1 MQITHEK
8 HKSTL
13 HSFSI
18 AVSICISMST
28 KRKFVRSVLRFSIMH
43 KFGRIVSAGL
53 FTSIIIFSPF
63 ANAFSGTGAGT
74 SGNPYKVDSCIQLQN
89 IENDPDAYY
98 KQTGNIDCSDTVNW
112 NSGAGFVPISSF
124 SGTFDGQGYYISS
137 LAIERNDANPAALFA
152 VVSGATI
159 SDIHLSGGYVV
170 NHDSSSYTGSLIGIA
185 FNSNISN
192 CSSTT
197 SVEGSDGGGLISTIA
212 GGTVDSCWYEGT
224 TNLNGY
230 RYAGGFSGLV
240 MNNAVLSN
248 IYSAGDIEAR
258 GGLLGVLGTGVTI
271 TDSYSTANVTY
282 NDTAHAGGLFGSADG
297 VISATLANDVFF
309 DGTITAP
316 SSIAV
321 GKISGSLEAGATITN
336 AYFQGSGTGIGD
348 NSGGSGG
355 GSGVNSGGSLA
366 GHFKNNQTVA
376 PLSSWDFTNKW
387 RIATDYPQLRFDSPP
402 NDGDGDGFSDAEEA
416 SSPHS
421 GDANNDSIQ
430 DSNQTN
436 VTTLFNDVSNRFTV
450 LQSTCDS
457 HFNIQNGGESSVDH
471 DVAFD
476 YPAGLL
482 QFVLLCNSPGAT
494 ATVTLYYYG
503 DYDPTNLNL
512 RKWNDNNSYT
522 TIASATLSKVTIGG
536 QNALK
541 VQYQIT
547 DGSSLDQDGIV
558 DGNIV
563 DPVGI
568 AVNMISAPNTGLSGG
583 Q

>member
-1 MQITHEK
+1 
-8 HKSTL
+8 
-13 HSFSI
+13 
-18 AVSICISMST
+18 MST
-28 KRKFVRSVLRFSIMH
+28 KHKFVASAFRFPIISR
-43 KFGRIVSAGL
+43 FGRFIASGL
-53 FTSIIIFSPF
+53 FALIIIFSPL

-74 SGNPYKVDSCIQLQN
+74 SGNPYKVASCIQLQN
-89 IENDPDAYY
+89 IENDLDAHY

-124 SGTFDGQGYYISS
+124 SGTYDGQGYYISS
-137 LAIERNDANPAALFA
+137 LAIERNDTNSSALFA

-170 NHDSSSYTGSLIGIA
+170 NHNSSANTASLIGSA
-185 FNSNISN
+185 SNAHISN

-197 SVEGSDGGGLISTIA
+197 SVEGGDGGGLIGTIV

-224 TNLNGY
+224 TNLSGY
-230 RYAGGFSGLV
+230 RYTGGFSGLV
-240 MNNAVLSN
+240 MVDAVLSN

-271 TDSYSTANVTY
+271 TDSYSTADVTY

-316 SSIAV
+316 GSAAV

-348 NSGGSGG
+348 ISGGSGG

-366 GHFKNNQTVA
+366 DHFKNNHTVA

-387 RIATDYPQLRFDSPP
+387 MVVSGYPQLRFDSPP
-402 NDGDGDGFSDAEEA
+402 SDGDGDGFNDTEEA
-416 SSPHS
+416 SSPNS
-421 GDANNDSIQ
+421 GDANNDGIQ

-436 VTTLFNDVSNRFTV
+436 ITTLFNEVSNRFTV

-457 HFNIQNGGESSVDH
+457 HFNVQNGGESSVDH

-494 ATVTLYYYG
+494 ATVTLYYFG
-503 DYDPTNLNL
+503 DYDPSNLNL

-522 TIASATLSKVTIGG
+522 TITSATLSKVTIGG

-547 DGSSLDQDGIV
+547 DGSSLDQDGIA

-568 AVNMISAPNTGLSGG
+568 AVNMVSAPNTGLGGG

>member
-1 MQITHEK
+1 
-8 HKSTL
+8 
-13 HSFSI
+13 
-18 AVSICISMST
+18 MST
-28 KRKFVRSVLRFSIMH
+28 KHRFVVAIFRFSVMP
-43 KFGRIVSAGL
+43 KFGRIIAAGL
-53 FTSIIIFSPF
+53 FASIIILNPVAS
-63 ANAFSGTGAGT
+63 AFSGTGTGT
-74 SGNPYKVDSCIQLQN
+74 PSNPYKIASCIQLQN
-89 IENDPDAYY
+89 IEDDLDAHY
-98 KQTGNIDCSDTVNW
+98 KQTGNIDCSDTINW

-124 SGTFDGQGYYISS
+124 SGTYDGQGYYIGS
-137 LAIERNDANPAALFA
+137 LAIERNDTDPSALFGLVTA
-152 VVSGATI
+152 ATI
-159 SDIHLSGGYVV
+159 RDIHLSGGYVV
-170 NHDSSSYTGSLIGIA
+170 NHNGSASTASLIGLA
-185 FNSNISN
+185 SNADISN

-197 SVEGSDGGGLISTIA
+197 TVEGGDGGGLIGTIV

-230 RYAGGFSGLV
+230 RYTGGFSGLV
-240 MNNAVLSN
+240 MAGTVLSN
-248 IYSAGDIEAR
+248 IYSAGNIEAR

-271 TDSYSTANVTY
+271 TDSYSTAAVTY

-297 VISATLANDVFF
+297 VSSPTLASDVFF

-316 SSIAV
+316 DSSAV
-321 GKISGSLEAGATITN
+321 GEISGSLEAGATIAN

-348 NSGGSGG
+348 ISGGSGG

-376 PLSSWDFTNKW
+376 PLSSWDFTAKW
-387 RIATDYPQLRFDSPP
+387 RTSSGYPQLRFNSSPS
-402 NDGDGDGFSDAEEA
+402 DGDGDGYSDTEEA
-416 SSPHS
+416 SSPNT
-421 GDANNDSIQ
+421 GDANNDGIQ

-436 VTTLFNDVSNRFTV
+436 TTTLFNEVSNSFTA

-457 HFNIQNGGESSVDH
+457 HLNVQNGGESTGYR

-482 QFVLLCNSPGAT
+482 QFVIKCNTPGTT

-503 DYDPTNLNL
+503 DYSPSNLTL
-512 RKWNDNNSYT
+512 RKWNGDNSYT
-522 TIASATLSKVTIGG
+522 TITSATLSKVTIGG
-536 QNALK
+536 QSALK

-547 DGSSLDQDGIV
+547 DGSTLDQDGLV

-568 AVNMISAPNTGLSGG
+568 AVNMVSAPNTGLGGG